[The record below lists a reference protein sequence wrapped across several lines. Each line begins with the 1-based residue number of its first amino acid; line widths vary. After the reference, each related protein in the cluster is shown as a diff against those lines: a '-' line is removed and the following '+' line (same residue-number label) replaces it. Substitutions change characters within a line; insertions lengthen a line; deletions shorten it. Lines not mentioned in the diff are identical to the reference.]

1 MAWEQDSFGTEVTP
15 VVGKIR
21 EADPSFFILAVD
33 MVFIHKPIDTVTLAD
48 VALIVLSVVLVGDLL
63 FELKKIWEERLVLGS
78 RYQGLWRFWDVFWHV
93 RNMDGNGGEIIGLD
107 EIRLLLDS
115 LGRLSGMSM
124 TVPEQSVCAE
134 GSSWAMQVP
143 GG

>member
-78 RYQGLWRFWDVFWHV
+78 RY
-93 RNMDGNGGEIIGLD
+93 
-107 EIRLLLDS
+107 
-115 LGRLSGMSM
+115 
-124 TVPEQSVCAE
+124 
-134 GSSWAMQVP
+134 
-143 GG
+143 